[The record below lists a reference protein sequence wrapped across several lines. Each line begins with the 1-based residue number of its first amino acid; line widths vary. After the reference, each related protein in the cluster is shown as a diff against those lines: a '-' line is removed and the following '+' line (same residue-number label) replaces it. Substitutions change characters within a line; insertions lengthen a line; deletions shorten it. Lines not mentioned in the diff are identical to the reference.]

1 VTAVVGGLV
10 AALCWGLAT
19 LSSSRSSP
27 VIGGMS
33 TLAWVAVLGLAAS
46 VPALVIDRPSGPVP
60 VEALGWL
67 AMAGLGYVLGLL
79 LLYVAMARG
88 PVGIAAPVASTEGA
102 VAAVIAVWA
111 GEEASP
117 ALLVALAVVV
127 GGLLL
132 TTVSREPS
140 ARGAVAPDFVALSAG
155 AALLLGVGLY
165 AAAQVGDAAPIS
177 WLMAAG
183 RVVGVVLIAV
193 PLAVLRRLRF
203 DRGVLGWLVAA
214 GVLEVVGFIG
224 FGIGAPAGVAI
235 TAVLASQLGVVA
247 TVGAALLGERLER
260 RRWVGVGVVA
270 FGVASVAVLQ
280 A

>member
-1 VTAVVGGLV
+1 VTAVLGGLA

-33 TLAWVAVLGLAAS
+33 TLAWVAIIGLVAS
-46 VPALVIDRPSGPVP
+46 VPALLIDRPAAHVP
-60 VEALGWL
+60 TEALAWL
-67 AMAGLGYVLGLL
+67 ALSGLGYVLGLL
-79 LLYVAMARG
+79 LLYVAMTRG
-88 PVGIAAPVASTEGA
+88 PVGIAAPIASTEGA

-140 ARGAVAPDFVALSAG
+140 APGAAVPDFLVLSAA
-155 AALLLGVGLY
+155 AALFLGVGLY
-165 AAAQVGDAAPIS
+165 AAARVGDDAPIS

-183 RVVGVVLIAV
+183 RVVGVVVIAL
-193 PLAVLRRLRF
+193 PLAIGRRLRF
-203 DRGVLGWLVAA
+203 DRAVLGWLVVA

-224 FGIGAPAGVAI
+224 FGVGAPAGVAI
-235 TAVLASQLGVVA
+235 TAVLASQFAVVA

-260 RRWVGVGVVA
+260 RRWMGVGVVA
-270 FGVASVAVLQ
+270 LGVASVAVLQ